1 MRALLSSLTSLCCK
15 FLASKVD
22 KQGRESVRMG
32 TNIRM
37 QLRGCA
43 HRRRSCHQSPVGP
56 SHVFGVNVF
65 FQWGNQNHEAA
76 KGQEPIGEPFF
87 FFFFNRKG
95 FFFNVYFLYFS

>member
-1 MRALLSSLTSLCCK
+1 
-15 FLASKVD
+15 
-22 KQGRESVRMG
+22 MG

-87 FFFFNRKG
+87 FFFLTERV
-95 FFFNVYFLYFS
+95 FF